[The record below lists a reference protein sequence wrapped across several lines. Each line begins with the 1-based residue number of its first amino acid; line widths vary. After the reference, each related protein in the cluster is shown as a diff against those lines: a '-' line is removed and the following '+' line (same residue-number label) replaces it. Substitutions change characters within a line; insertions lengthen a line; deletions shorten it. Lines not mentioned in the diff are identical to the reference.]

1 MDSPQYNKFLFGET
15 YSILSF
21 KPYYKW
27 IVLNT
32 VHKYVRKEADMGF
45 KPYYKWIVLNTH
57 YWHTNTLVLF
67 KF

>member
-1 MDSPQYNKFLFGET
+1 MG
-15 YSILSF
+15 F

-32 VHKYVRKEADMGF
+32 KISRKWDKELKGICF